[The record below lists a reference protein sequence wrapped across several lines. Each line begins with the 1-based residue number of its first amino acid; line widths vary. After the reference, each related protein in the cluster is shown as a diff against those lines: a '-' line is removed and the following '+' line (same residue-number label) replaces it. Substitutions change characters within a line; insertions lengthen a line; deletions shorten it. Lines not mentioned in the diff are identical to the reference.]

1 MTLKRGPL
9 PLLLIISILAAAGC
23 VERTL
28 VIRSDPIG
36 APVYVN
42 GEPAG
47 NTPLRHEF
55 ITYGVYSIEV
65 GPLRDEKGMLLHES
79 AEREVPVRAP
89 WYQIIPLDFFAEVLW
104 PGTLED
110 VHHVPL
116 FKLKKASD
124 AEAGRD
130 AALKALDR
138 AKTFRGQ

>member
-1 MTLKRGPL
+1 MTLKRGLL
-9 PLLLIISILAAAGC
+9 PLLFIVSILAAAGC
-23 VERTL
+23 VERSL
-28 VIRSDPIG
+28 VIHSDPVG

-42 GEPAG
+42 GEPVG

-65 GPLRDEKGMLLHES
+65 GPLRDEKGMLQHES

-104 PGTLED
+104 PATIED
-110 VHHVPL
+110 VHRVPL